1 MSNYK
6 TVFFTLGILQII
18 LGISMVFPIIIQI
31 IFDELDSSFIGAS
44 LITIIFG
51 TLFFLSNLDH
61 DKKLSLQNAFLLT
74 ALSWLSIAVFSS
86 LPFIFSNLNLS
97 ITDSFFESMSG
108 ITTTGSTI
116 ITDLNSSPKAILLW
130 RALLQWLGGIG
141 IIVMAITLMPIMNV
155 GGMQLFKV
163 SSSDASE
170 KILPKTKE
178 ITLRLI
184 LIYLIL
190 TFLCSFFYNIFG
202 MEFFDSLT
210 HSMTTI
216 ATGGFS
222 NYNESIGYFNNIKI
236 EIISMV
242 FIILGSIPF
251 ISYIKFLS
259 GKKNIFYTDTQIK
272 SFIKIIFY
280 SIVILFFYLTIFN
293 KSFSDVSL
301 RSISFNVISILTGTG
316 YVTQNFDDWGSFPLI
331 YFLILMFIGGCA
343 GSTACGIKIFRVQI
357 LYLFLKNQLKK
368 IIYPRGIFII
378 KYDNNNVN
386 EKFMASIIA
395 FIYLYII
402 IFFIITTMLSL
413 SGLDFTTSISGAATS
428 ISNVGPGLGELIG
441 PNNDPGA
448 TFDTTC
454 PWRCIGGNTS
464 FSDQDCEEDDAGI
477 YTAVGHAQYDGW
489 CHADSDSPAV
499 IIPTTSSYCCEW
511 ETDFEE
517 YEDGQFLY
525 GTCKEYNDGFDGIQ
539 KNTSKKISF
548 DNNNLNNSLFFK
560 SQIILYENP
569 KEVDQGYI
577 DTIDYTNTAII
588 ISHTNLTSGS
598 RIKKYFD
605 THKFYILNILYHLQ

>member
-190 TFLCSFFYNIFG
+190 TFLCSFFYNICG

-236 EIISMV
+236 EIIAMI

-343 GSTACGIKIFRVQI
+343 GSTTCGIKIFRVQI

-402 IFFIITTMLSL
+402 IFFIITAMLSL

-441 PNNDPGA
+441 PN
-448 TFDTTC
+448 
-454 PWRCIGGNTS
+454 GNFSQLPDFSKWVLS
-464 FSDQDCEEDDAGI
+464 FGMILGRLELFAI
-477 YTAVGHAQYDGW
+477 LVL
-489 CHADSDSPAV
+489 
-499 IIPTTSSYCCEW
+499 
-511 ETDFEE
+511 
-517 YEDGQFLY
+517 FLP
-525 GTCKEYNDGFDGIQ
+525 
-539 KNTSKKISF
+539 SF
-548 DNNNLNNSLFFK
+548 W
-560 SQIILYENP
+560 Q
-569 KEVDQGYI
+569 
-577 DTIDYTNTAII
+577 
-588 ISHTNLTSGS
+588 
-598 RIKKYFD
+598 R
-605 THKFYILNILYHLQ
+605 